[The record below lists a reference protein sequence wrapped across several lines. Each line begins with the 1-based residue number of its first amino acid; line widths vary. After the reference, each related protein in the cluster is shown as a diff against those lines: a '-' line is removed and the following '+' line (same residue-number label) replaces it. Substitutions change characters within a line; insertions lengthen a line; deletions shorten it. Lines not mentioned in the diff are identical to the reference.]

1 MDRDSTRPPSLWAI
15 LGKTAATDRWVQGTA
30 LLFVVFVPL
39 YLLPILSAAQRAFLS
54 RALGPFLFLGLVVT
68 ALSTGLGRLRT
79 EERRF
84 WQDVIAAFVA
94 LLAVA
99 ALYLFVPQVDKPLA
113 LGLVVE
119 ALYVAYYVTL
129 ILAAERRPDRTHRW
143 RPTELER
150 LLAWPAVSAFIL
162 GLFGYFFVVPS
173 LINAPESDLWNP
185 SYALYLT
192 LDAYLTGR
200 FLSLSWSTRST
211 RWRASYLALALTT
224 GAVFFNDLLELTVY
238 SADSLKW
245 GATLDLVYYAPYLI
259 VVLARCRHVSAP
271 RTAAVSVVPDQPE
284 TQFTRPSRRTM
295 VHALA
300 FPLLHFGCYNLGL
313 LSSAHRPARESL
325 VFWTVFVLGSIA
337 LIQQW
342 LLEKR
347 ARELWLDR
355 QRAEASLRSS
365 EKDLRVMVE
374 RYHADQRLR
383 SSEEKFSKVFRVS
396 PDAMAISSLPDG
408 RFKEINDSFEI
419 ITGYFREDILGRTVS
434 ELDLWADPAERDRM
448 LQAVERDGAVRD
460 METRFRLRS
469 GRVIT
474 GLLSAETLVID
485 GEPHLLSVTRDITE
499 RKRIEDKLKAQA
511 VLLDKAQDAITVLDL
526 EDRVTYWNRSA
537 ERLYGW
543 SAAEALGRRADELLW
558 GDDVARALEVSAS
571 TAENGDWT
579 GELEQITKAGDE
591 IVVESWWTL
600 VRDSEGKPTSKL
612 IISSDVTA
620 RPRVEPLPS

>member
-1 MDRDSTRPPSLWAI
+1 MARDSTRPPAPWTVLW
-15 LGKTAATDRWVQGTA
+15 KTATTDRWVQLTA
-30 LLFVVFVPL
+30 LIFVVFVPL
-39 YLLPILSAAQRAFLS
+39 YLLPILSIAQRAFVS

-68 ALSTGLGRLRT
+68 ALSVGLGPLRT

-84 WQDVIAAFVA
+84 WQDVIAAFVS
-94 LLAVA
+94 LLVVA
-99 ALYLFVPQVDKPLA
+99 ALYLFVPQVEKPLA
-113 LGLVVE
+113 LGLVIE

-143 RPTELER
+143 RPMDLER
-150 LLAWPAVSAFIL
+150 LLAWPAVTTFIV
-162 GLFGYFFVVPS
+162 GLFGYFFVIPS
-173 LINAPESDLWNP
+173 LIGAPDSDQWNP
-185 SYALYLT
+185 SYVLYLT
-192 LDAYLTGR
+192 LDAYLTIR
-200 FLSLSWSTRST
+200 FVALSWTARSV
-211 RWRASYLALALTT
+211 RWRTSYLVLALTT
-224 GAVFFNDLLELTVY
+224 GAVFLNDLLELLVY
-238 SADSLKW
+238 SSAPMKW
-245 GATLDLVYYAPYLI
+245 GAALDLAYYAPYLI
-259 VVLARCRHVSAP
+259 VVLARCRHLPLPVDAAGSAE
-271 RTAAVSVVPDQPE
+271 AEQPE
-284 TQFTRPSRRTM
+284 MQFTRPSRRTM

-300 FPLLHFGCYNLGL
+300 IPLLHFGCYSLGL
-313 LSSAHRPARESL
+313 FSGVHRPARESL
-325 VFWTVFVLGSIA
+325 VFWTVLVLGSIA

-347 ARELWLDR
+347 ARELWRDR
-355 QRAEASLRSS
+355 QRAETSVRHH

-374 RYHADQRLR
+374 RYHSDQKLRL
-383 SSEEKFSKVFRVS
+383 SEEKFAKVFRVS

-434 ELDLWADPAERDRM
+434 ELGLWADPAQRTRM
-448 LQAVERDGAVRD
+448 LRALERDGAVRD

-469 GRVIT
+469 GRIIT
-474 GLLSAETLVID
+474 GSMSAETLRID

-511 VLLDKAQDAITVLDL
+511 VLLDKAQDAIAVLDL

-558 GDDVARALEVSAS
+558 GDDATRGIEVSAS
-571 TAENGDWT
+571 AAENGDWT
-579 GELEQITKAGDE
+579 GELEQVTKGGDE

-600 VRDSEGKPTSKL
+600 VRDDEGKATSKL
-612 IISSDVTA
+612 IISSDVTGKP
-620 RPRVEPLPS
+620 RPEIVPS